1 MGLFTSTELN
11 SIPTTS
17 AQNTVSTFAQ
27 PLASNLLDKSN
38 QLLNAPT
45 PVYTGQLTAGYSPMQ
60 QQAWQGLSS
69 LTLPSSLTNAG
80 TNLNDISQKAQNMSY
95 APNTITANQFD
106 ATQAQR
112 YMNPYIQASLDPQLA
127 ALQRQQAINQ
137 QGDLAKLTQAGAYG
151 GSRQAILQ
159 GQNNENL
166 LRQQSGLIGSG
177 YNQAYQNAAT
187 QFNADAARNLQ
198 AQQLNQ
204 AANQFG
210 ATYGLQGLQAA
221 TQAQTAAANAGA
233 QQAQYGLGNLQ
244 AMNKAGSEQQSL
256 DQQALNAQY
265 NEYLRQLQYP
275 QNMISMQKGVL
286 SALPVKSLS
295 NYSAAKSLAQ
305 QVAGGISGV
314 SGIVDSLMGKG
325 FTQAQTADY
334 LKKMFTDPTGKQTL
348 TDAQIQAELDRASKE
363 AASGGAPPEGSVQ
376 QPDGTFTNTN
386 GGVVYT
392 YDASGNLIGAERDPN
407 AYQSYDVNNTPTQ
420 TPADLSNF
428 NDTANPNT
436 SQPDFS
442 QGP

>member
-1 MGLFTSTELN
+1 MALFSSSGLNTTPDTSTQ
-11 SIPTTS
+11 
-17 AQNTVSTFAQ
+17 ATVSPYAQ
-27 PLASNLLDKSN
+27 PLASNMLEKANALT
-38 QLLNAPT
+38 NAPT
-45 PVYTGQLTAGYSPMQ
+45 PVYTGQLTAGYSPLQ
-60 QQAWQGLSS
+60 QQAFQGLSS
-69 LTLPSSLTNAG
+69 LTLPSSLINAG

-127 ALQRQQAINQ
+127 ALQRQQTINQ

-177 YNQAYQNAAT
+177 YNQAYQNAT
-187 QFNADAARNLQ
+187 QQFNADAARDLQ

-244 AMNKAGSEQQSL
+244 AMSKAGTEQQSL

-265 NEYLRQLQYP
+265 NEYLRQLKYP
-275 QNMISMQKGVL
+275 TDMLTLDRNILAG
-286 SALPVKSLS
+286 LPITTS
-295 NYSAAKSLAQ
+295 NIYGAKPSLAQ

-314 SGIVDSLMGKG
+314 SGIIDSLRGKG
-325 FTQAQTADY
+325 FTQEQTAKF
-334 LKKMFTDPTGKQTL
+334 LKDAFGDKITPEQISGYISDSEQTAQMAQDNLATPDDTGFDPSYG
-348 TDAQIQAELDRASKE
+348 
-363 AASGGAPPEGSVQ
+363 
-376 QPDGTFTNTN
+376 
-386 GGVVYT
+386 
-392 YDASGNLIGAERDPN
+392 YDQN
-407 AYQSYDVNNTPTQ
+407 
-420 TPADLSNF
+420 
-428 NDTANPNT
+428 
-436 SQPDFS
+436 
-442 QGP
+442 

>member
-1 MGLFTSTELN
+1 MALFSSSGLNTTPDTSTQ
-11 SIPTTS
+11 
-17 AQNTVSTFAQ
+17 ATVSPYAQ
-27 PLASNLLDKSN
+27 PLASNMLEKANALT
-38 QLLNAPT
+38 NAPT
-45 PVYTGQLTAGYSPMQ
+45 PVYTGQLTAGYAPLQ

-69 LTLPSSLTNAG
+69 LTLPTALTNAG
-80 TNLNDISQKAQNMSY
+80 TNLNDISQQAQNMSY
-95 APNTITANQFD
+95 NPNTITANQFD
-106 ATQAQR
+106 ATQAQK

-166 LRQQSGLIGSG
+166 LRQQNQLIGSG
-177 YNQAYQNAAT
+177 YNQAYQNAT
-187 QFNADAARNLQ
+187 QQFNADAARDLQ

-244 AMNKAGSEQQSL
+244 AMNKAGTEQQSL

-265 NEYLRQLQYP
+265 NEYLRQLKYP
-275 QNMISMQKGVL
+275 TDMLTLDRNILAG
-286 SALPVKSLS
+286 LPITTS
-295 NYSAAKSLAQ
+295 NIYGAKPSLAQ

-325 FTQAQTADY
+325 FTQAQTAKF
-334 LKKMFTDPTGKQTL
+334 LKDSFGDKLTPEQISGYISDSEQAAQMAQDINLATPDDTGFDPSYG
-348 TDAQIQAELDRASKE
+348 
-363 AASGGAPPEGSVQ
+363 
-376 QPDGTFTNTN
+376 
-386 GGVVYT
+386 
-392 YDASGNLIGAERDPN
+392 YDQN
-407 AYQSYDVNNTPTQ
+407 
-420 TPADLSNF
+420 
-428 NDTANPNT
+428 
-436 SQPDFS
+436 
-442 QGP
+442 

>member
-1 MGLFTSTELN
+1 MALFSSSGLNTTPDTSTQ
-11 SIPTTS
+11 
-17 AQNTVSTFAQ
+17 ATVSPYAQ
-27 PLASNLLDKSN
+27 PLASNMLEKANALT
-38 QLLNAPT
+38 NAPT
-45 PVYTGQLTAGYSPMQ
+45 PVYTGQLTAGYSPLQ
-60 QQAWQGLSS
+60 QQAFQGLSS
-69 LTLPSSLTNAG
+69 LTLPSSLINAG

-106 ATQAQR
+106 ATQAQK

-177 YNQAYQNAAT
+177 YNQAYQNAT
-187 QFNADAARNLQ
+187 QQFNADAARDLQ

-244 AMNKAGSEQQSL
+244 AMSKAGTEQQSL

-265 NEYLRQLQYP
+265 NEYLRQLKYP
-275 QNMISMQKGVL
+275 TDMLTLDRNILAG
-286 SALPVKSLS
+286 LPITTS
-295 NYSAAKSLAQ
+295 NIYGAKPSLAQ

-314 SGIVDSLMGKG
+314 SGIIDSLRGKG
-325 FTQAQTADY
+325 FTQEQTAKF
-334 LKKMFTDPTGKQTL
+334 LKDAFGEKITPEQISGYISDSEQTAQMAQDNLATPDDTGFDPTYG
-348 TDAQIQAELDRASKE
+348 
-363 AASGGAPPEGSVQ
+363 
-376 QPDGTFTNTN
+376 
-386 GGVVYT
+386 
-392 YDASGNLIGAERDPN
+392 YDQN
-407 AYQSYDVNNTPTQ
+407 
-420 TPADLSNF
+420 
-428 NDTANPNT
+428 
-436 SQPDFS
+436 
-442 QGP
+442 

>member
-17 AQNTVSTFAQ
+17 AQNTITPYAQ
-27 PLASNLLDKSN
+27 PLATSMLEKANALT
-38 QLLNAPT
+38 NAPT
-45 PVYTGQLTAGYSPMQ
+45 PVYTGQLTAGYSPLQ
-60 QQAWQGLSS
+60 EQAFQGLSS
-69 LTLPSSLTNAG
+69 LTLPSSLINAG

-95 APNTITANQFD
+95 NPNTITANQFD
-106 ATQAQR
+106 ATQAQK

-166 LRQQSGLIGSG
+166 LRQQSGLIGAG

-187 QFNADAARNLQ
+187 QFNADAARDLQ

-244 AMNKAGSEQQSL
+244 AMSKAGTEQQSL

-265 NEYLRQLQYP
+265 NEYLRQLKYP
-275 QNMISMQKGVL
+275 TDMLTLDRNILAGLPITTTNTYGQKPSIST
-286 SALPVKSLS
+286 
-295 NYSAAKSLAQ
+295 N
-305 QVAGGISGV
+305 VAGGVSMVSDTMKKLQAMGMSMPDISKY
-314 SGIVDSLMGKG
+314 INN
-325 FTQAQTADY
+325 
-334 LKKMFTDPTGKQTL
+334 L
-348 TDAQIQAELDRASKE
+348 TKSNP
-363 AASGGAPPEGSVQ
+363 AA
-376 QPDGTFTNTN
+376 T
-386 GGVVYT
+386 GGVNL
-392 YDASGNLIGAERDPN
+392 DASGNLIYPQSPSGGTPYDDSGYLNRGW
-407 AYQSYDVNNTPTQ
+407 SYDENNNPVWVSNDYVEPPQ
-420 TPADLSNF
+420 YPAQDYYPSDGTNIE
-428 NDTANPNT
+428 
-436 SQPDFS
+436 
-442 QGP
+442 GGE

>member
-1 MGLFTSTELN
+1 MALFSSSGLNTTPDTSN
-11 SIPTTS
+11 
-17 AQNTVSTFAQ
+17 QKTVSPYAQ
-27 PLASNLLDKSN
+27 PLASNMLEKANALT
-38 QLLNAPT
+38 NAPT
-45 PVYTGQLTAGYSPMQ
+45 PVYTGQLTAGYSPLQ
-60 QQAWQGLSS
+60 EQAFQGLSS
-69 LTLPSSLTNAG
+69 LTLPSSLINAG

-177 YNQAYQNAAT
+177 YNQAYQNAT
-187 QFNADAARNLQ
+187 QQFNADAARDLQ

-244 AMNKAGSEQQSL
+244 AMSKAGTEQQSL

-265 NEYLRQLQYP
+265 NEYLRQLKYPTDMLTLDRNILAGLPIETLNQY
-275 QNMISMQKGVL
+275 G
-286 SALPVKSLS
+286 
-295 NYSAAKSLAQ
+295 AKPSLAQ

-314 SGIVDSLMGKG
+314 SGIIDSLRGKG
-325 FTQAQTADY
+325 FTQEQTAKF
-334 LKKMFTDPTGKQTL
+334 LKDAFGEKITPEQISGYISDSEQTAQMAQDNLATPDDTGFDPSYG
-348 TDAQIQAELDRASKE
+348 
-363 AASGGAPPEGSVQ
+363 
-376 QPDGTFTNTN
+376 
-386 GGVVYT
+386 
-392 YDASGNLIGAERDPN
+392 YDQN
-407 AYQSYDVNNTPTQ
+407 
-420 TPADLSNF
+420 
-428 NDTANPNT
+428 
-436 SQPDFS
+436 
-442 QGP
+442 